1 MWVTDKAKAVSRVS
15 GAADAKA
22 CDGTEREKP
31 AGTAGSSGMET
42 AVPAVSRPDGME
54 MAVPAVSRP
63 VSQIRCQH
71 SFRPG
76 PKNVVASFVDPDT

>member
-42 AVPAVSRPDGME
+42 AVPAVSRP
-54 MAVPAVSRP
+54 